1 MELALARNWWLLVL
15 RGVLAIAFGVIA
27 FLAPGAALL
36 AIAIWFGAYAFVD
49 GILSIAAALSGHAP
63 GGRWGALLIV
73 GLLGIAAGV
82 ITFLNPAITELALLY
97 VIAFWA
103 VATGVFEIVAAVRL
117 RRYIEGE
124 WLLALSGVLSILFG
138 VALVIMPL
146 AGLLAV
152 AWLVG
157 FYAVIFGVLQLALG
171 IELRRWVRREPA
183 LTSPRA
189 V

>member
-1 MELALARNWWLLVL
+1 M
-15 RGVLAIAFGVIA
+15 
-27 FLAPGAALL
+27 
-36 AIAIWFGAYAFVD
+36 
-49 GILSIAAALSGHAP
+49 
-63 GGRWGALLIV
+63 
-73 GLLGIAAGV
+73 

-138 VALVIMPL
+138 VALVIMPM

-157 FYAVIFGVLQLALG
+157 FYAVFFGVLQLALG
-171 IELRRWVRREPA
+171 FELRRWARREPV